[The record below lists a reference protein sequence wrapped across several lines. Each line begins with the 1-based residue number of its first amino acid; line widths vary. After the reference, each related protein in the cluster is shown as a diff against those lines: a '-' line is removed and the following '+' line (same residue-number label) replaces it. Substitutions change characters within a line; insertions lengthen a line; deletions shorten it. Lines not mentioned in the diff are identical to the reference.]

1 MTRKP
6 PRRRKTDRPKTLVG
20 WALTHA
26 KDLVALILLASMGVA
41 GYSHFATA
49 GDVEQKFNAIQMQI
63 TAASRDARRE
73 RLLASRDGVEDKLRE
88 LRHSRSQSA
97 KENIPHYEARLQ
109 DINERLR
116 NLERNGK

>member
-6 PRRRKTDRPKTLVG
+6 PRRRKSDRPKTLVG
-20 WALTHA
+20 WMLMHA
-26 KDLVALILLASMGVA
+26 KDLVAVLVLAGLVLG

-49 GDVEQKFNAIQMQI
+49 ADVEKKFSAIQMQI
-63 TAASRDARRE
+63 TQASRDAKRE
-73 RLLASRDGVEDKLRE
+73 RLLSDRDRVEDKLRE
-88 LRHSRSQSA
+88 LRHSRFRSA